1 MRLLVLADEG
11 LNGKIVRELRKNGF
25 NIDWILE
32 VEPGMADE
40 QVIELAKE

>member
-11 LNGKIVRELRKNGF
+11 LNGNIVRELRGKGI

-32 VEPGMADE
+32 IEPGMSDE
-40 QVIELAKE
+40 QIIEK